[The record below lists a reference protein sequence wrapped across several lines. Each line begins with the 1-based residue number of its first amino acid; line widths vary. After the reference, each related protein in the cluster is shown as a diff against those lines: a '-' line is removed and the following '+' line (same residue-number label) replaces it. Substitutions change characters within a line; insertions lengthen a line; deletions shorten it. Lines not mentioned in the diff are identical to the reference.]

1 MAIFKSLFQKR
12 APAPPRLRSGMRVEV
27 LNPEGVRIFP
37 GRLRVLEDGIL
48 EVRMEEAE
56 LPPPPP
62 VYNQEVKIRAV
73 QENGGSFTLNGNVLA
88 SGLRV
93 WRIERWKPVP
103 PPPNLRDA
111 FRQNTGIEGRLRT
124 PAGQTLPCKVQDVSA
139 VGAQVITSKLFQ
151 LEAALRLEITLL
163 PDEPPFSLN
172 CQVKRIQVQSRPG
185 SFSKKYLY
193 GCQFFEVPPR
203 EQERLLRVIFALE
216 RNTYRYREETL

>member
-1 MAIFKSLFQKR
+1 MAIFKSLFQKNP
-12 APAPPRLRSGMRVEV
+12 PAPLRLQNGMRVEV
-27 LNPEGVRIFP
+27 LSAEGTPIFS

-48 EVRMEEAE
+48 EVRAPEEAY
-56 LPPPPP
+56 PPPPP
-62 VYNQEVKIRAV
+62 VYNQEVKIRGV
-73 QENGGSFTLNGNVLA
+73 QENGAAFTLDGNVLA

-93 WRIERWKPVP
+93 WRVERWKPIP

-111 FRQNTGIEGRLRT
+111 FRQNTGTEGRLRT
-124 PAGQTLPCKVQDVSA
+124 PTGQMVSCKVHDVSA
-139 VGAQVITSKLFQ
+139 TGAQIVTSKLFQ
-151 LEAALRLEITLL
+151 LETPLRLEITLL

-172 CQVKRIQVQSRPG
+172 CQVKRIQVQSKPG

-203 EQERLLRVIFALE
+203 EQERLLRVIFTLE